1 MNVKFIAIDRINPAP
16 YNPRVDLK
24 PTDPRYAR
32 IVKSLDAF
40 GLVEPLVWN
49 TRTGNLVGGHQR
61 LKVLR
66 ARGDRKVPVSVVDL
80 PLEKEKALNLALNK
94 AGGDWD
100 RDALASLLSEL
111 TTTADLGFDIEATG
125 FAASETEQLIS
136 GLVGDGNECDAATE
150 PTDTTPPIAQP
161 GDVFCLGV
169 NGEHTL
175 VCGDATDPESIRR
188 ALGDRR
194 ADLLHTDPPYGVSYD
209 RRARP
214 GGDRSAPAELL
225 QNDGL
230 SPKRYAAWFTS
241 VAKAFTEGLRPG
253 APFYIWNGHSNFGL
267 MADVLRAEGFL
278 VSAVITW
285 AKESFAPGYSDYSE
299 QTEFALYG
307 WRSGRKHAFYGPSNA
322 STLWS
327 LRRDPTRSYVHP
339 TQKPLEL
346 AERAIRN
353 SSKRGETVL
362 DPFLGGG
369 TTLIASARLGRRC
382 AAVEIDPKYCD
393 AAIRRYAAVA
403 GVDALPEE
411 LRERYGMLVAS

>member
-1 MNVKFIAIDRINPAP
+1 MNVKPIDIERINPAP

-24 PTDPRYAR
+24 PSDPRYAR

-49 TRTGNLVGGHQR
+49 KRTGHLVGGHQR

-94 AGGDWD
+94 ASGEWD
-100 RDALASLLSEL
+100 RDALAGLLAEL
-111 TTTADLGFDIEATG
+111 STADDLGFDLEASG
-125 FAASETEQLIS
+125 FAQSETEQIIA
-136 GLVGDGNECDAATE
+136 GLVGEEAESEASTAAAATG
-150 PTDTTPPIAQP
+150 PPVAQP
-161 GDVFCLGV
+161 GDIFRLGI

-175 VCGDATDPESIRR
+175 VCGDATDPEVIRR
-188 ALGDRR
+188 ALDDRR

-209 RRARP
+209 RRSRP
-214 GGDRSAPAELL
+214 GGNKSDPAELL
-225 QNDGL
+225 RNDEL
-230 SPKRYAAWFTS
+230 TPKRYAAWFTK
-241 VAKAFTEGLRPG
+241 VARSFAEGLRPG
-253 APFYIWNGHSNFGL
+253 GAYYIWNGHSNFSL
-267 MADVLRAEGFL
+267 MADVLRAERFQ
-278 VSAVITW
+278 VSSVITW
-285 AKESFAPGYSDYSE
+285 AKESFAPGYGDYSE

-307 WRSGRKHAFYGPSNA
+307 WRSGRRHNFHGPKNA
-322 STLWS
+322 STLWT

-369 TTLIASARLGRRC
+369 TTLIAAARLGRRC
-382 AAVEIDPKYCD
+382 AAVEIDPRYCD

-403 GVDALPEE
+403 GTDALPDDV
-411 LRERYGMLVAS
+411 RERYGKGVTR